1 MRCSTDL
8 ALLMVVVIA
17 GCSAAGAQMPDYRH
31 VGRTPT
37 PLEIRGLNISVL
49 PDGEGL
55 PPGSGTAKQ
64 GAVIFARDC
73 AYCHGPTGEEGP
85 APPFS
90 KDAKTCPVATTIW
103 DFIRRA
109 MPLDR
114 GGSLSADEVYAL
126 TAFVLYRNGIIM
138 ENALMN
144 AKTLLKVKM
153 PNRNG
158 FYPSPTKG
166 GWDPRAARP
175 YGIYH

>member
-1 MRCSTDL
+1 MRCSIDL
-8 ALLMVVVIA
+8 ALLLV
-17 GCSAAGAQMPDYRH
+17 SAAAACNVATAQMPDYEN
-31 VGRTPT
+31 VGHTPT
-37 PLEIRGLNISVL
+37 ASEIRASDMSIL
-49 PDGEGL
+49 PNGKAL

-64 GAVIFARDC
+64 GAAIFAAQC

-90 KDAKTCPVATTIW
+90 KDAKICPVATTIW

-126 TAFVLYRNGIIM
+126 TAFLLYRNGIIK
-138 ENALMN
+138 ENAVMN
-144 AKTLLKVKM
+144 AKTLPEVKM

-158 FYPSPTKG
+158 FYPPTNG
-166 GWDPRAARP
+166 GWESRAARP